1 AGAGGLPG
9 RARLTPE
16 TSVPMMPPSKFG
28 LPAPTTQEAA
38 IMKRRALLATVLLV
52 WSGTAGAAEVPGRT
66 ADERAINGARAYMKA
81 HGLTSLKLNMLTS
94 PFHTKALAREIPI
107 FEKAT
112 GIGLGDLIEVGIL
125 QIQAKAMAE
134 AVARSGSFD

>member
-1 AGAGGLPG
+1 NLGPYDAADLIV
-9 RARLTPE
+9 RVL
-16 TSVPMMPPSKFG
+16 G

-66 ADERAINGARAYMKA
+66 ADERAINGARAYMKT

-94 PFHTKALAREIPI
+94 PFHTKALASEITI
-107 FEKAT
+107 CEKAT
-112 GIGLGDLIEVGIL
+112 GIEVDGMLAVGLVP
-125 QIQAKAMAE
+125 
-134 AVARSGSFD
+134 